1 MAANNPLL
9 KNIERAAYELPGL
22 YQLLGEPSAAA
33 PLTET
38 QRHAAEAIVVHA
50 RNSQEVIL
58 DGLETI
64 GHMMS
69 GFTDDYDLERNHI
82 NNLGMLIKHLAV
94 EADRLRSSGADMRC
108 ILEGDREHQPGARAK
123 VEK

>member
-1 MAANNPLL
+1 MSANNPLL

-22 YQLLGEPSAAA
+22 YQLLGEARASV

-38 QRHAAEAIVVHA
+38 QRQAAEAIVVHA
-50 RNSQEVIL
+50 RNAQEVIL
-58 DGLETI
+58 DGIETI
-64 GHMMS
+64 GHLMS
-69 GFTDDYDLERNHI
+69 GFTDDYDLERNHV

-94 EADRLRSSGADMRC
+94 EADHLRGSSGDMRC
-108 ILEGDREHQPGARAK
+108 ILEEDRKHQPGARAK